1 MTDLTYKKVYGIE
14 EHLKQFRDIDGY
26 RILYDSW
33 RIEKEE
39 YVKRLDTVGMTYQT
53 YSLHDASHSEA
64 ILMQIA
70 YFLGE
75 DRVKQMSPT
84 DTWLI
89 LECAY
94 CHDLGM
100 VVTAEDLYNELA
112 SMDKKQFEAV
122 SRAMSESEDYEI
134 KASWSY
140 LEPLFRYGNWVKK
153 HKENAWESEFE
164 TAEKYKN
171 LNNLISIYHEKW
183 YKWPM
188 HFSKA
193 FMVVIQEYCRP
204 RHAEMSYR
212 MIEKEVD
219 ERTYEGLIPIRLRH
233 LIAEIAKM
241 HGEDRENV
249 IDKLSYEIQ
258 GFKGDYA
265 HPRYVA
271 ELIRIG
277 DLLDMDNNRF
287 NKYQLAVAGSTSYS
301 SFAHQLKHKALK
313 DFLITPQNI
322 IVKADFVTEDARKIF
337 EYDELGKKV
346 KDSKKKPKESKS
358 NPEEVNLLTQR
369 AFKEL
374 SGWLKMLRQEL
385 NFFSQN
391 WLRIVPEGLLGSCP
405 YFEQEE
411 LLFNGK
417 GIESDILELRYHI
430 TAKRA
435 TEIIEGAGL
444 YENIFVAFI
453 REVLQ
458 NSMDAT
464 KRKIYNEL
472 VKKSR
477 NDFSNPLEFYQ
488 YIAQDIKQLLIQ
500 VDCRGLKKDKKQK
513 IIFSV
518 RDKGSG
524 ISYERLKGM
533 QHIGDISDYATNEQA
548 RKMPAWWKP
557 TGSFGIGLQTVFY
570 FSKMFKLTT
579 RTEEEQVLRTMW
591 FYSTQIGGKIDVIFE
606 KSEKKTQ
613 KFGYGTEIEI
623 DISSEIIKLLQLH
636 ERFDRNADYFGRK
649 IEMYKSKIEDTI
661 KSVRGSFGLPI
672 NLNLVKTDEDILEP
686 DRYLC
691 CCFGTHFIDIKS
703 NRVSSVLDK
712 DTEPFR
718 EEKYCGFSCWDA
730 ENRILIR
737 YRWPLKMQKDTDF
750 KVYFNEIYVNDYAL
764 SKMVQIPF
772 FESEVYLF
780 DEKAENYL
788 EVNRDKF
795 LYEKRRY
802 IVNRICKTHLKCMQR
817 LLKTGEKTSENREE
831 IETIWAEGD
840 EYGYHGS
847 VRNYFELLINK
858 KNISKLNRG
867 VSWFVQNDDMISAI
881 DDSAVYSDIDI
892 NTKDNLWLTDAS
904 YKCVNTVH
912 LNGSSMEGVRYI
924 VEDAF
929 SGYLDLAITEMF
941 CMRDIYN
948 NYMIIYK
955 TASRSGNPVQ
965 MEGQGFKLYLRMR
978 YAEMSSQESK
988 LVRLLLPGIEK
999 YRAIC
1004 VNTLKDN
1011 LGSAF
1016 EKKWDS
1022 AIIMPVTLQE
1032 LECFLD
1038 LQEEK
1043 DAIVWVNEE
1052 LLSKKNLSYTKI
1064 KDYIE
1069 KYSISKV
1076 HRKQG
1081 IDETYREL
1089 LISIWGILRK

>member
-1 MTDLTYKKVYGIE
+1 MTDLTCKKVFGIE
-14 EHLKQFRDIDGY
+14 EHLKQFRDVDGY
-26 RILYDSW
+26 RILYNSW

-39 YVKRLDTVGMTYQT
+39 YVKRLSTVGMTYQT
-53 YSLHDASHSEA
+53 FSLHDASHSEA

-75 DRVKQMSPT
+75 ERVKQMSPT
-84 DTWLI
+84 DAWLI

-100 VVTAEDLYNELA
+100 VVTAKDLYNELA
-112 SMDKKQFEAV
+112 SMDKEQFEAV
-122 SRAMSESEDYEI
+122 SRKMSESEDYNI
-134 KASWSY
+134 RASWSY
-140 LEPLFRYGNWVKK
+140 LEPLFRYGEWVKK
-153 HKENAWESEFE
+153 DKENAWEAEFE

-188 HFSKA
+188 YFSKA
-193 FMVVIQEYCRP
+193 FMFVIQEYCRP
-204 RHAEMSYR
+204 KHAGMSYK

-233 LIAEIAKM
+233 LIAEIAAI
-241 HGEDRENV
+241 HGEGRENV

-287 NKYQLAVAGSTSYS
+287 NIYQLAVAGSTSYS
-301 SFAHQLKHKALK
+301 SFAHQLKHKAIK

-322 IVKADFVTEDARKIF
+322 IVKADFTTEDARKIY
-337 EYDELGKKV
+337 EYDELGKKI
-346 KDSKKKPKESKS
+346 KGSKKKTKEGKS
-358 NPEEVNLLTQR
+358 NAEEVSLLAQR

-374 SGWLKMLRQEL
+374 SGWLNMLREEL
-385 NFFSQN
+385 NFFCQN

-417 GIESDILELRYHI
+417 DIENDILELRYHI

-435 TEIIEGAGL
+435 SEIIEGAGL

-458 NSMDAT
+458 NSIDAT

-477 NDFSNPLEFYQ
+477 NDFSNPLEFYR
-488 YIAQDIKQLLIQ
+488 YIAQDIEQLLIQ
-500 VDCRGLKKDKKQK
+500 VNCREIKKDKKQK

-518 RDKGSG
+518 RDRGSG

-533 QHIGDISDYATNEQA
+533 QHIGDISDYATNRQA
-548 RKMPAWWKP
+548 RKMPDWWKP

-591 FYSTQIGGKIDVIFE
+591 FYSTQIGGKIDVILE
-606 KSEKKTQ
+606 KSEKKTRE
-613 KFGYGTEIEI
+613 FGYGTEIEI

-636 ERFDRNADYFGRK
+636 ERFDRNVDYFGRK

-672 NLNLVKTDEDILEP
+672 NLDLVTADKDILKPE
-686 DRYLC
+686 RYLT
-691 CCFGTHFIDIKS
+691 CCFGTYFIDIKNNKVS
-703 NRVSSVLDK
+703 RVWDK
-712 DTEPFR
+712 ETEPFR
-718 EEKYCGFSCWDA
+718 EEKYRGFSCWSA

-737 YRWPLKMQKDTDF
+737 YRWPLKMQKDTNF

-764 SKMVQIPF
+764 GKMMRIPF
-772 FESEVYLF
+772 FEAEVYLF

-788 EVNRDKF
+788 EVNRDRF

-802 IVNRICKTHLKCMQR
+802 IVNEICKTHLQCMQQ
-817 LLKTGEKTSENREE
+817 LLRTGEKASENREK
-831 IETIWAEGD
+831 IEAIWAEGD
-840 EYGYHGS
+840 EDCYHGA
-847 VRNYFELLINK
+847 VRNYFDLLINK
-858 KNISKLNRG
+858 KNTLIFNMG
-867 VSWFVQNDDMISAI
+867 VGVFVQNSDMITAI
-881 DDSAVYSDIDI
+881 DDNAFYSNMDVDVR
-892 NTKDNLWLTDAS
+892 DNLWLTDIG
-904 YKCVNTVH
+904 YKFVNTVH
-912 LNGSSMEGVRYI
+912 LTGSRIDGVRYI

-929 SGYLDLAITEMF
+929 SGYLDLAITELF

-948 NYMIIYK
+948 NYMLIYK
-955 TASRSGNPVQ
+955 TASRAGKPVQ
-965 MEGQGFKLYLRMR
+965 MEEQSFKLYIRMR
-978 YAEMSSQESK
+978 YAEVSLQESK
-988 LVRLLLPGIEK
+988 LIRILLPGIER

-1004 VNTLKDN
+1004 VNTLNGN

-1032 LECFLD
+1032 LESLLE

-1043 DAIVWVNEE
+1043 DVIARVNGE
-1052 LLSKKNLSYTKI
+1052 LLGKKNLSYTKI
-1064 KDYIE
+1064 KKYIE

-1076 HRKQG
+1076 HTEQG

-1089 LISIWGILRK
+1089 LIGIWGILKK

>member
-1 MTDLTYKKVYGIE
+1 MTDLTNKKVYGIE
-14 EHLKQFRDIDGY
+14 EHLKQFRDLDGY
-26 RILYDSW
+26 RVLYDSW

-39 YVKRLDTVGMTYQT
+39 YVKRLETVGMTYQT

-75 DRVKQMSPT
+75 ERVKQMSPT
-84 DTWLI
+84 DAWLI

-100 VVTAEDLYNELA
+100 VVTAETLYNELA
-112 SMDKKQFEAV
+112 SMDKERFEAV
-122 SRAMSESEDYEI
+122 SRAMNESEDYDI
-134 KASWSY
+134 RASWSY
-140 LEPLFRYGNWVKK
+140 LEPLFRHGRWEKK
-153 HKENAWESEFE
+153 HKENKWESEFV

-188 HFSKA
+188 YFSKA
-193 FMVVIQEYCRP
+193 FMIVIQEYCRP
-204 RHAEMSYR
+204 KHAEMSYR

-233 LIAEIAKM
+233 LIAEIAAM
-241 HGEDRENV
+241 HGASRENV

-287 NKYQLAVAGSTSYS
+287 NIYQLAVARSASYS

-313 DFLITPQNI
+313 DFLITPQKI
-322 IVKADFVTEDARKIF
+322 IVKADFTIEDARKIL
-337 EYDELGKKV
+337 EYDALGKEK
-346 KDSKKKPKESKS
+346 KGSKKKRKEEKS
-358 NPEEVNLLTQR
+358 NSEKADLLTQR
-369 AFKEL
+369 AFKDL
-374 SGWLKMLRQEL
+374 SNWLTMLREEL
-385 NFFSQN
+385 DFFSRN

-417 GIESDILELRYHI
+417 GIENDILELRYHI
-430 TAKRA
+430 TAKRSS
-435 TEIIEGAGL
+435 EIIEGAGL
-444 YENIFVAFI
+444 YENIFVAFM

-464 KRKIYNEL
+464 KRKIYNDL

-477 NDFSNPLEFYQ
+477 KDFHNPLEFYQ
-488 YIAQDIKQLLIQ
+488 YIAQDIEQLFIQ
-500 VDCRGLKKDKKQK
+500 VNCRESKEDKKK
-513 IIFSV
+513 SIIFSV

-524 ISYERLKGM
+524 ISYDRLKGM

-548 RKMPAWWKP
+548 KKMPAWWKP

-570 FSKMFKLTT
+570 FSKVFKLTT

-591 FYSTQIGGKIDVIFE
+591 FHSTQIGGKIDVVFE
-606 KSEKKTQ
+606 KSEKKTR

-623 DISSEIIKLLQLH
+623 DISSDIMKLLQLH
-636 ERFDRNADYFGRK
+636 EQIGRNTDYFGQK
-649 IEMYKSKIEDTI
+649 IELYKSKIEEI
-661 KSVRGSFGLPI
+661 VKLVRGSFGLPI
-672 NLNLVKTDEDILEP
+672 NLDLVGIDREILDS
-686 DRYLC
+686 DRYLS
-691 CCFGTHFIDIKS
+691 CCFGTHFIDIAE
-703 NRVSSVLDK
+703 NRVLRVLNK
-712 DTEPFR
+712 KTKRFL

-737 YRWPLKMQKDTDF
+737 YRWPLKMQKDADF

-764 SKMVQIPF
+764 SKMMQIPF
-772 FESEVYLF
+772 FETEVYLF

-802 IVNRICKTHLKCMQR
+802 IVNGICRTHLKCMQQ
-817 LLKTGEKTSENREE
+817 LLETGEKASENREE
-831 IETIWAEGD
+831 IEAIWTEGD
-840 EYGYHGS
+840 EYGYHGT
-847 VRNYFELLINK
+847 VRSYLDLLINK
-858 KNISKLNRG
+858 KDTSKLNMG
-867 VSWFVQNDDMISAI
+867 VSWFVQNNDMISAI
-881 DDSAVYSDIDI
+881 DDSAFYDDVNI
-892 NTKDNLWLTDAS
+892 NARDNLWLTDIS
-904 YKCVNTVH
+904 YKYVDTVH
-912 LNGSSMEGVRYI
+912 LNNSSMGGIRYI

-929 SGYLDLAITEMF
+929 SGYLDLAITELF

-955 TASRSGNPVQ
+955 TASRAEKPVQ
-965 MEGQGFKLYLRMR
+965 MGEQSFKLYIRMR
-978 YAEMSSQESK
+978 YDELNLQENK
-988 LVRLLLPGIEK
+988 LTRLLLPGIEK

-1011 LGSAF
+1011 LGSVF

-1022 AIIMPVTLQE
+1022 AIIMPVALQE
-1032 LECFLD
+1032 LRCLLER
-1038 LQEEK
+1038 QEEK
-1043 DAIVWVNEE
+1043 DVIAWINEE
-1052 LLSKKNLSYTKI
+1052 LFSKKNLSYIKI
-1064 KDYIE
+1064 KKYIK

-1076 HRKQG
+1076 HTKQE
-1081 IDETYREL
+1081 IDETYQHL
-1089 LISIWGILRK
+1089 LIDVWRILRK

>member
-1 MTDLTYKKVYGIE
+1 MTDLTHKKVYGIE

-39 YVKRLDTVGMTYQT
+39 YVKRLSTVGMTYQT

-75 DRVKQMSPT
+75 ERVKQMSPT
-84 DTWLI
+84 DAWLI

-100 VVTAEDLYNELA
+100 VVTAENLYNELA
-112 SMDKKQFEAV
+112 SMKQERFEEV
-122 SRAMSESEDYEI
+122 SRTMSESEDYNI
-134 KASWSY
+134 RTSWSY
-140 LEPLFRYGNWVKK
+140 LEPLFRYGQWVKK
-153 HKENAWESEFE
+153 HKENTWESEFG

-171 LNNLISIYHEKW
+171 LNNLTSIYHEKW

-193 FMVVIQEYCRP
+193 FMVVIQEYCRS
-204 RHAEMSYR
+204 RHAEMSYGI
-212 MIEKEVD
+212 IEKEVD
-219 ERTYEGLIPIRLRH
+219 ERTYEGLIATRLRH
-233 LIAEIAKM
+233 LIAEIAAM
-241 HGEDRENV
+241 HGDNRENV

-287 NKYQLAVAGSTSYS
+287 NIYQLAVAGSKSYS
-301 SFAHQLKHKALK
+301 SFAHQLKHKAIK
-313 DFLITPQNI
+313 DFLITPQKI
-322 IVKADFVTEDARKIF
+322 IVKADFTIEDARKIL

-346 KDSKKKPKESKS
+346 KGSKKKPKEGKSKL
-358 NPEEVNLLTQR
+358 EEANLLTQR

-385 NFFSQN
+385 NFFCQN

-405 YFEQEE
+405 YFEQEV

-417 GIESDILELRYHI
+417 DIENDILELRYHI

-435 TEIIEGAGL
+435 SEIIEGAGL

-472 VKKSR
+472 MKKAR

-488 YIAQDIKQLLIQ
+488 YIAQDIEQLLIQ
-500 VDCRGLKKDKKQK
+500 VDCREPKKDKGHK

-548 RKMPAWWKP
+548 QKMPAWWKP

-591 FYSTQIGGKIDVIFE
+591 FYSTQIGGKIDVLFE
-606 KSEKKTQ
+606 KSEKKTR

-623 DISSEIIKLLQLH
+623 DISSEIMKLLQLH
-636 ERFDRNADYFGRK
+636 EQFDRNADYFGRK
-649 IEMYKSKIEDTI
+649 IEIYKSKIEDTI

-672 NLNLVKTDEDILEP
+672 NLNLVKTDEDILDP
-686 DRYLC
+686 DRYLG
-691 CCFGTHFIDIKS
+691 CCFGTHFIDIKN
-703 NRVSSVLDK
+703 NRVLRVLNK
-712 DTEPFR
+712 ETELSI

-737 YRWPLKMQKDTDF
+737 YRWPLKMQKDTDS

-764 SKMVQIPF
+764 SKMMQIPF
-772 FESEVYLF
+772 FEAEVYLF

-802 IVNRICKTHLKCMQR
+802 IVNEICKTHLKCMRQ
-817 LLKTGEKTSENREE
+817 LLETGEKASENREE
-831 IETIWAEGD
+831 IETIWEEGD
-840 EYGYHGS
+840 GYGYHGA
-847 VRNYFELLINK
+847 VRSYFELLINK
-858 KNISKLNRG
+858 KSTSKLNMG
-867 VSWFVQNDDMISAI
+867 VSWFVQNNDMISAI
-881 DDSAVYSDIDI
+881 DDSAFYNDIDI
-892 NTKDNLWLTDAS
+892 NAKDNLWLTDVS
-904 YKCVNTVH
+904 YKYVNTVH
-912 LNGSSMEGVRYI
+912 LKGGSMGGVRYI

-929 SGYLDLAITEMF
+929 SGYLELAITELF
-941 CMRDIYN
+941 CMQDIYN

-955 TASRSGNPVQ
+955 TDSRAGKPVQ
-965 MEGQGFKLYLRMR
+965 MKEQSFNLYIRMR
-978 YAEMSSQESK
+978 YAELSLQESK
-988 LVRLLLPGIEK
+988 FVRLLLPGIEK

-1004 VNTLKDN
+1004 VDTLKDS

-1032 LECFLD
+1032 LKCLLD

-1043 DAIVWVNEE
+1043 DAIAWVNEK

-1064 KDYIE
+1064 KEYIK

-1076 HRKQG
+1076 HTKQE
-1081 IDETYREL
+1081 IDETYRHL
-1089 LISIWGILRK
+1089 LIDIWGILKK